1 MEGRGPCSLTCP
13 RGPLWIIE
21 FVWAHRMMD
30 IQQVVDPSSWPDV
43 GSQPLSVEDP
53 WRLRV
58 SSAQVYSIVKS
69 RDTQHFERAL
79 NFLEDTHRLLPSLVV
94 PIKHMKVMFG
104 LKTLLIMWMLT
115 ERRGMVETSQH
126 EMFLM
131 RKNHVE
137 FKALAQTL
145 AMDKDKREDYIT
157 NHMEVQYGEHYAQKV
172 EDRLLHYLQQLEAVL
187 PGDTHI
193 DKILRKASPVTEE
206 EKLLLDVITS
216 DSTSIAAA
224 LNKLLRCDVA
234 LCRRATPPQSSAHG
248 KNGMESSRLSGSA
261 LHVSASKDLH
271 ESMEANTSLQNPP
284 VVLQRGG
291 AEGDGAV
298 SLKNEDDTD
307 VSRRQT
313 EESVELVMRVGEDLR
328 DRDMSRSSSGG
339 VQEAPPSPQFC
350 AKHQR
355 WVESILQQCPEECSE
370 ELRDNVSVSPLLF
383 QSPSSNTT
391 SQDFTPS
398 GLTPSPFDQEL
409 PPSETCTHLQ
419 TANPE
424 QSSAPPGSSADPVL
438 LPSPRDTQLPP
449 HSTPAVRLLDIT
461 YFRRF
466 CHLSKPHQAPFH
478 PSTVSLHQQ
487 DACCSRLQVPTSPRC
502 RTSGNTASAG
512 GAMLVQHAPQNTTR
526 QVLTAGSQRAS
537 APTSCQPPLKQSFS
551 KLSRKYRWPCIDSR
565 ASPVLDRLNQNT
577 CPTVPELSVPRP
589 PTEEASRAASP
600 SSTSSQPVVPQNSF
614 KPPAQNAIH
623 VQPSYSTV
631 VVSSPPPPEAPV
643 VRVESSRVR
652 RDGLRLSLHSQAV
665 LLQSRLLQPCVPLSR
680 LSAQE
685 CYRMTGW
692 RSSSRGSEPGVRGR
706 HDDNGR
712 EEEEEEEEGAFDPNI
727 LYSSYSSSS
736 ADDSMDPDYKPCLK
750 KRRLLLEY
758 ETARTMGHT

>member
-1 MEGRGPCSLTCP
+1 MEGRDPCSLTCP

-79 NFLEDTHRLLPSLVV
+79 NFLEDTHRLLPSLVA

-115 ERRGMVETSQH
+115 ERRGMVETVCKICKFFPSKLPQYQDQCSQH

-157 NHMEVQYGEHYAQKV
+157 NHMEEQYGEHYAQKV

-248 KNGMESSRLSGSA
+248 KNGMESSRLSGSVM
-261 LHVSASKDLH
+261 HVSASKDLH

-291 AEGDGAV
+291 AAGDGAV
-298 SLKNEDDTD
+298 SLKNEDHTD

-313 EESVELVMRVGEDLR
+313 EESVELVMRVGEDLS
-328 DRDMSRSSSGG
+328 DGDMSRSSSAG

-391 SQDFTPS
+391 SQDLTPS
-398 GLTPSPFDQEL
+398 GLIPPPFDQEL
-409 PPSETCTHLQ
+409 PPSETFTHLQ
-419 TANPE
+419 PANPE
-424 QSSAPPGSSADPVL
+424 QSSAPPGSSAGPVL

-449 HSTPAVRLLDIT
+449 HLTPAVRLLDIT

-478 PSTVSLHQQ
+478 PSTVSLNQQ
-487 DACCSRLQVPTSPRC
+487 DACCSSLQVPTSPRC
-502 RTSGNTASAG
+502 RTSGNTAPAG
-512 GAMLVQHAPQNTTR
+512 GAMLVQHAPQDTTR
-526 QVLTAGSQRAS
+526 QQSFTGSGQIESKHLSDRTRTQRPSAS
-537 APTSCQPPLKQSFS
+537 YRRGFSRCVPFIDFISTRCPSELLQTSCTKRHSCSTIILHRRHL
-551 KLSRKYRWPCIDSR
+551 LS
-565 ASPVLDRLNQNT
+565 
-577 CPTVPELSVPRP
+577 
-589 PTEEASRAASP
+589 
-600 SSTSSQPVVPQNSF
+600 
-614 KPPAQNAIH
+614 
-623 VQPSYSTV
+623 
-631 VVSSPPPPEAPV
+631 PPPEAPV

-712 EEEEEEEEGAFDPNI
+712 EEEEEEGSFDPSI

>member
-1 MEGRGPCSLTCP
+1 
-13 RGPLWIIE
+13 
-21 FVWAHRMMD
+21 MMD

-69 RDTQHFERAL
+69 RDMQHFERVL
-79 NFLEDTHRLLPSLVV
+79 NFLEDTHRLLPSLVA

-104 LKTLLIMWMLT
+104 LKTLLIMWMLR
-115 ERRGMVETSQH
+115 ERRGMVETVCKISKFFPSKLPQYQDQCSQH

-145 AMDKDKREDYIT
+145 AMDKDKREDYIK
-157 NHMEVQYGEHYAQKV
+157 NHMEEQYGEHYAQKV
-172 EDRLLHYLQQLEAVL
+172 EDRLLHYLQQLETVL

-193 DKILRKASPVTEE
+193 DKILKKESPVTEE
-206 EKLLLDVITS
+206 EKLLLEVITS
-216 DSTSIAAA
+216 DSKNIAAT
-224 LNKLLRCDVA
+224 LKKLLHCDVA
-234 LCRRATPPQSSAHG
+234 LCRRATIPQSSAHG
-248 KNGMESSRLSGSA
+248 KNGMESSKLSGSV

-271 ESMEANTSLQNPP
+271 ESMEAKTSLQNPP

-291 AEGDGAV
+291 AEEDSAV

-307 VSRRQT
+307 VCRRQT
-313 EESVELVMRVGEDLR
+313 EESVEFVMRVGEDIR
-328 DRDMSRSSSGG
+328 DREMSWSSRGG

-350 AKHQR
+350 SKHQR

-370 ELRDNVSVSPLLF
+370 ELQDNVSLSPLLF
-383 QSPSSNTT
+383 QSPSSTTT

-398 GLTPSPFDQEL
+398 GLIPSPFDQQI
-409 PPSETCTHLQ
+409 PPSETFTHLQ
-419 TANPE
+419 TASQPANPE
-424 QSSAPPGSSADPVL
+424 QSSASPGSSADPVL

-449 HSTPAVRLLDIT
+449 HLTPVVRLLDI
-461 YFRRF
+461 
-466 CHLSKPHQAPFH
+466 
-478 PSTVSLHQQ
+478 
-487 DACCSRLQVPTSPRC
+487 
-502 RTSGNTASAG
+502 AS
-512 GAMLVQHAPQNTTR
+512 VR
-526 QVLTAGSQRAS
+526 
-537 APTSCQPPLKQSFS
+537 
-551 KLSRKYRWPCIDSR
+551 
-565 ASPVLDRLNQNT
+565 RLNQNT

-589 PTEEASRAASP
+589 PTEDASTAASP
-600 SSTSSQPVVPQNSF
+600 SGTLSYKFPLSTSSSQPVVPQNSF
-614 KPPAQNAIH
+614 KPPAQNTIH
-623 VQPSYSTV
+623 FQPSYSTV
-631 VVSSPPPPEAPV
+631 VSSPSPSEAPV
-643 VRVESSRVR
+643 VRVESSGVR

-665 LLQSRLLQPCVPLSR
+665 LLQSRLLQPFVPLSR

-706 HDDNGR
+706 NDENRREEDG
-712 EEEEEEEEGAFDPNI
+712 EEEEEDEGSFDPNI

-736 ADDSMDPDYKPCLK
+736 ADDSMDCDPDYKPCLK

-758 ETARTMGHT
+758 ETARTMDHT